1 MLSGAEIEILE
12 DSSLEKV
19 EFIFIQRERNF
30 CLGKAIIQEQR
41 GRFNSRR

>member
-19 EFIFIQRERNF
+19 ELIFNLKREMF
-30 CLGKAIIQEQR
+30 ALGKAVIQKQR
-41 GRFNSRR
+41 RRFNS

>member
-19 EFIFIQRERNF
+19 EFIFMQRENF
-30 CLGKAIIQEQR
+30 FFR
-41 GRFNSRR
+41 